1 MSAKN
6 LPQTAAEADIETGL
20 PLDSD
25 APPLSAGYMTWFR
38 FSRNPAALVGAFI
51 VASVILVALFAPL
64 IATHPDHVGAVVDFR
79 NRHMPPSADNW
90 MGTDKAGRDIFSRTV
105 FGFRVSLL
113 LVIGVLGI
121 SVPVGSALGMAAGY
135 FGGWT
140 ERLIAGFTNV
150 MLAMPPLVMALAIGN
165 VLEPN
170 LTNAM
175 IAITLLWWTWHARLI
190 YRVTRSIVSEDY
202 IEAARLA
209 GASHLHILWREIL
222 PNCISVIS
230 VKTTLDAAF
239 VILFG
244 ATLSFLGFGVKPPTP
259 DLGSMVADGRQFVP
273 EMWWEVLAPGFAIFY
288 ATLGFNLLGDGL
300 RDMFDVET

>member
-1 MSAKN
+1 MPDVKM
-6 LPQTAAEADIETGL
+6 L
-20 PLDSD
+20 LDNSD
-25 APPLSAGYMTWFR
+25 KSLSARYMMWYR
-38 FSRNPAALVGAFI
+38 YSRNPAA
-51 VASVILVALFAPL
+51 VIGTLIILSAVVFALFAPYL
-64 IATHPDHVGAVVDFR
+64 TPYPKDIGAVVNFR
-79 NRHMPPSADNW
+79 ARHLPPDW
-90 MGTDKAGRDIFSRTV
+90 QHWFGTDRAGRDIFSRAM
-105 FGFRVSLL
+105 FGLRVSLL

-121 SVPVGSALGMAAGY
+121 SVPVGAVLGLVAGY

-140 ERLIAGFTNV
+140 ERIITGVTNV
-150 MLAMPPLVMALAIGN
+150 MLAMPPLVMALAISN
-165 VLEPN
+165 LLEPT

-190 YRVTRSIVSEDY
+190 YAVSKTIASEDY

-209 GASHLHILWREIL
+209 GAGPIHILFREIL

-259 DLGSMVADGRQFVP
+259 DLGSMVADGRQFMP
-273 EMWWEVLAPGFAIFY
+273 EYWWEVLCPGAVILY
-288 ATLGFNLLGDGL
+288 ITLGFNLLGDGL
-300 RDMFDVET
+300 RDMFDMEG